1 MDPYGEKPSP
11 VLYNEGIDAAAAS
24 GLFTE
29 DDPTISVKTL
39 FSVVVISCCWS
50 DSEIGARVLLSF
62 LPGYLVF
69 LLLLVRQRRE
79 EEILAMNF
87 CLDLLESFDSCIR
100 GGCCIVAPSVRSLL
114 ETGSDGTRGA
124 MLR

>member
-39 FSVVVISCCWS
+39 FSVVVICCWS

-69 LLLLVRQRRE
+69 LLLLVRLRRE

-114 ETGSDGTRGA
+114 ETGTEGTRGA